1 MRKPAPLLSPLALAA
16 TAALLGGCTTPA
28 YVSPVEVTRFVGDE
42 PAFLAQGTVQITPA
56 SGIDPGSIEYGLYE
70 DAVRL
75 QLEELG
81 YGVVM
86 VNGAQVAQVSLD
98 QYVVDEGRRRG
109 PVDVGV
115 GGSTGTYGSGVGLG
129 VGINLG
135 GEPAERVV
143 RELSVTIRER
153 GGAQNLWE
161 GRASMVATTNS
172 DYAADAVA
180 APRMADALF
189 AGFPGNSGETIEVE

>member
-1 MRKPAPLLSPLALAA
+1 MRKPAPLLSTLALAA

-81 YGVVM
+81 YRVVM

-143 RELSVTIRER
+143 RELAVTIRER
-153 GGAQNLWE
+153 GGVQNLWE

-172 DYAADAVA
+172 DYAADAAA

-189 AGFPGNSGETIEVE
+189 ANFPGNSGETIEVE